1 MIYQK
6 RIENQFCPKR
16 TTITARARYFRDVF
30 LFLSI
35 SINKVSWKRKVLSF
49 LPSSPFL
56 NDHLCIP
63 PFLVR
68 TSIPRRVF
76 SLIHNTLAFC
86 AGSAIVYVGYIY
98 QNERVVITVCIPIR
112 IVFCPLLHPSPVY
125 LSFPLSSSAR
135 SPIVSET
142 SWSTRRTETP
152 YPSPIPRSLV
162 VDPRYAH
169 LRRPLRGSL

>member
-1 MIYQK
+1 MLIPAIHQK

-63 PFLVR
+63 PFSAR

-112 IVFCPLLHPSPVY
+112 IVFCLLLHPPPFISLSPS
-125 LSFPLSSSAR
+125 LAAPDLQSCQKRPGQRGEQRLR
-135 SPIVSET
+135 IPPQSP
-142 SWSTRRTETP
+142 
-152 YPSPIPRSLV
+152 
-162 VDPRYAH
+162 AH
-169 LRRPLRGSL
+169 LS